1 MPEFIGGFAYP
12 HDLAP
17 VVNPEQA
24 LGRPP
29 DMTKSPRK
37 RGPDV
42 LELVDEPTHGGSVAT
57 VPAAPAVPIE
67 SFEDFYRREYPRL
80 LMLARVLAG
89 DAAAEDIAQE
99 SMLVTYRQW
108 TRIALLGS
116 PAGYVR
122 GICAHKAVSWT
133 RRLTAERRALGRVAA
148 RRTVG
153 VEPLA
158 ADSDRFW
165 AEVRRLPR
173 RQAQVTALFYA
184 LDLPV
189 AAVSVALGCAEGTVK
204 VHLSRARA
212 ELGRRLATPEE
223 QS

>member
-1 MPEFIGGFAYP
+1 
-12 HDLAP
+12 
-17 VVNPEQA
+17 
-24 LGRPP
+24 
-29 DMTKSPRK
+29 MTKSPRK

-42 LELVDEPTHGGSVAT
+42 LELVEEPTHGGSVTRLPAPPVVT
-57 VPAAPAVPIE
+57 VE
-67 SFEDFYRREYPRL
+67 SFEEFYRREYPRL
-80 LMLARVLAG
+80 LVLARVLAG

-108 TRIALLGS
+108 TRIALLAS

-133 RRLTAERRALGRVAA
+133 RRITAERRALRRVAG
-148 RRTVG
+148 RRAVI

-158 ADSDRFW
+158 PDSEHFW

-173 RQAQVTALFYA
+173 RQAQVTALYYA

-212 ELGRRLATPEE
+212 ELGRRLATSEE

>member
-1 MPEFIGGFAYP
+1 
-12 HDLAP
+12 
-17 VVNPEQA
+17 
-24 LGRPP
+24 
-29 DMTKSPRK
+29 MTKPQRK

-42 LELVDEPTHGGSVAT
+42 LELVDEPTHGGPVAAVSA
-57 VPAAPAVPIE
+57 VPAMSVE
-67 SFEDFYRREYPRL
+67 SFEDFYRREYSRIL
-80 LMLARVLAG
+80 VLARVLAG

-99 SMLVTYRQW
+99 SMLVAYRQW
-108 TRIALLGS
+108 TRIALLDS
-116 PAGYVR
+116 PTGYVR

-133 RRLTAERRALGRVAA
+133 RRLTAERRALRRVAG
-148 RRTVG
+148 RRLVA

-158 ADSDRFW
+158 AESEQFW
-165 AEVRRLPR
+165 VEVRRLPR

-212 ELGRRLATPEE
+212 ELGRRLATQEE